1 MSNLTRGAR
10 AARKPARYLLL
21 QSSRLG
27 AASPGRNTN
36 PGHNITRFN
45 GLQSLCEVM
54 SNVPAGATECRRCF
68 RDFRKEDR
76 QWDVVLTSDSN
87 STASQK
93 GEI

>member
-45 GLQSLCEVM
+45 GLQS
-54 SNVPAGATECRRCF
+54 
-68 RDFRKEDR
+68 DR
-76 QWDVVLTSDSN
+76 QWDVVSTSDSN